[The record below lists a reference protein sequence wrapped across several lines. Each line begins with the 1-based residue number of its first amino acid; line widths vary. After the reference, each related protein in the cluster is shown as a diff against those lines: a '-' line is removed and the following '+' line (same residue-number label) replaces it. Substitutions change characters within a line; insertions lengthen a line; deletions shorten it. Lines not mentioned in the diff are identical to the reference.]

1 MRLVGYNN
9 DHANKKPALSSGFC
23 VAKYS
28 LCEKIFLYQPPSNC
42 NTVRDFMFAWA
53 SIAVPLCTRT

>member
-42 NTVRDFMFAWA
+42 NTVRDFMFA
-53 SIAVPLCTRT
+53 